1 MIVITIE
8 KISIYRFVL
17 HKTGLDIYV
26 LVSMIPDISK
36 KPLIMRVVS
45 LPFKFNKT
53 FTEEHKKM
61 DSDKVWS
68 LEIFDSSDV
77 KLSEETRHLH
87 DKI

>member
-1 MIVITIE
+1 
-8 KISIYRFVL
+8 
-17 HKTGLDIYV
+17 
-26 LVSMIPDISK
+26 MIPDTCLK
-36 KPLIMRVVS
+36 LLLMRAVS

-61 DSDKVWS
+61 DSAKVWS
-68 LEIFDSSDV
+68 LEIFDSSDA

>member
-1 MIVITIE
+1 MIAITME
-8 KISIYRFVL
+8 KILIYRFVF

-26 LVSMIPDISK
+26 FVSMVSDIFM
-36 KPLIMRVVS
+36 KPLIMRDVS
-45 LPFKFNKT
+45 LAFKFNKT

-61 DSDKVWS
+61 DSAKVWS
-68 LEIFDSSDV
+68 LEIFDSSDA